1 MTGGIHGRRVIITGL
16 DRLEDGERH
25 RVERMGIAALAI
37 ENHATVRP
45 LAHQKTLR
53 TMRKAF
59 GDRAHLTMPLLIR

>member
-25 RVERMGIAALAI
+25 WVERMGIAALAI
-37 ENHATVRP
+37 ENDATISP

-53 TMRKAF
+53 TTHRAL
-59 GDRAHLTMPLLIR
+59 GDHGYLTMPLLTR

>member
-37 ENHATVRP
+37 ENYATISP

-53 TMRKAF
+53 TLREASE
-59 GDRAHLTMPLLIR
+59 DHVYLTMPLLTR